1 MTTNQYKGRTGLD
14 RVIKATGYSMTGLR
28 MAYRGESAF
37 RQEVWLA
44 VVMIPAA
51 FWLGTTWIEVA
62 VLAGT
67 VMLVLGAHDKGAGL
81 AVVAM
86 GKFGGDELNYAS
98 DIDVMFVG
106 DGPHRGPLEAAIA
119 ALPPRRRRAYVT
131 MISQRS
137 AAPVEALEKF
147 FQRS

>member
-67 VMLVLGAHDKGAGL
+67 VMLVLI
-81 AVVAM
+81 V
-86 GKFGGDELNYAS
+86 ELLNS
-98 DIDVMFVG
+98 GI
-106 DGPHRGPLEAAIA
+106 EAAIDRVSFEVHDLSKRAKDLASAAVFMSLLLCSGVWIA
-119 ALPPRRRRAYVT
+119 ALWHRFLA
-131 MISQRS
+131 
-137 AAPVEALEKF
+137 
-147 FQRS
+147 